1 MKVLVA
7 YQSQTGNT
15 KKVAE
20 AIYAEIKADKDIK
33 EIKDLDSLQGY
44 DLYFVGFPIQAY
56 GPANVTK
63 VFLENNAAGKD
74 IALFVTH
81 ASPEDRDILQEWLGR
96 CRDAAAGANLIGMF
110 NCQGELAKDVADFML
125 NSGDAQLAEWAKERD
140 TTIGQP
146 DETRLER
153 ARAFA
158 REIMQKVN

>member
-1 MKVLVA
+1 MKTLVA
-7 YQSQTGNT
+7 YFSQSGNT

-20 AIYAEIKADKDIK
+20 TIFGVLSGEK
-33 EIKDLDSLQGY
+33 EIQEISEIADVSAYSLI
-44 DLYFVGFPIQAY
+44 FVGFPIQAF
-56 GPANVTK
+56 GPAK
-63 VFLENNAAGKD
+63 PAAEFLEQHCQGKRV
-74 IALFVTH
+74 ALFVTH
-81 ASPEDRDILQEWLGR
+81 AAPEDSESLKEWLAK
-96 CRDAAAGANLIGMF
+96 CEAAAAGTDLMGMF